1 MCFHSYILRHSK
13 EVQRLF
19 FPTDLNAE
27 RTRNLKSNLTQF
39 TFLIPVSVY
48 NWELFIGVFY
58 SGLKNSVLVIFHNS
72 HGHRNDFAFDR

>member
-19 FPTDLNAE
+19 FPNLNAE

-39 TFLIPVSVY
+39 TFLIPVSDLIGNYSLVR
-48 NWELFIGVFY
+48 FI
-58 SGLKNSVLVIFHNS
+58 L
-72 HGHRNDFAFDR
+72 D

>member
-1 MCFHSYILRHSK
+1 MCFHSYILRHSN

-39 TFLIPVSVY
+39 TFLIPVSDLIGNYSLVC
-48 NWELFIGVFY
+48 FILDIKKVF
-58 SGLKNSVLVIFHNS
+58 
-72 HGHRNDFAFDR
+72 